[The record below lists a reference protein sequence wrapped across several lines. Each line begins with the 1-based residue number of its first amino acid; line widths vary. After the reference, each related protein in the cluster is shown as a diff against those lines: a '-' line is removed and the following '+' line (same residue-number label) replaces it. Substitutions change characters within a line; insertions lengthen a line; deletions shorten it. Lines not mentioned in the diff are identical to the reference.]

1 MSNTTSFQSDIK
13 TIQAPQRSVYE
24 KLADTRNLERMA
36 ANVPSDKLK
45 DIKVSDG
52 CLTFPTMMGDI
63 SLKLSEAQP
72 YDSIRYC
79 TVQSPVPFT
88 LNIQLG
94 RPTSSQCTLQLVGEL
109 ELSPFLLK
117 MAQKP
122 ITDALNRI
130 AEALTMINY

>member
-36 ANVPSDKLK
+36 ASVPSDKLK

-63 SLKLSEAQP
+63 SLKLSEVQP

-94 RPTSSQCTLQLVGEL
+94 RPTASQCTLQLVGEL